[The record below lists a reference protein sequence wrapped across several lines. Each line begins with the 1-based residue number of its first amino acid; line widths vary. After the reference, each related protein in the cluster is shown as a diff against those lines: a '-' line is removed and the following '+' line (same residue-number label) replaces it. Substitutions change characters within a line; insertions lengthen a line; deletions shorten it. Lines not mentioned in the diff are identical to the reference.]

1 MEHICEH
8 IKTMRTPFNDEDM
21 SLSVMECGYEMDMSL
36 KDMRKILNRKIGKTI
51 RNVKFYAENWGM
63 QRKTIMSFR
72 YKNLQ
77 CEICEHFGTQRDY
90 LCLRMKLII

>member
-1 MEHICEH
+1 MEHICEP
-8 IKTMRTPFNDEDM
+8 IKTVRAPYSVDDM
-21 SLSVMECGYEMDMSL
+21 AFDVMECGYEMDMSL